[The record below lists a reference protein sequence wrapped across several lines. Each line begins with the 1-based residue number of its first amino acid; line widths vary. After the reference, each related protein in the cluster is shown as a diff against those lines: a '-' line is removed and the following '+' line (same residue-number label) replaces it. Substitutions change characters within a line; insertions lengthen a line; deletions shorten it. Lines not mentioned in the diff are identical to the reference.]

1 MDTTATSPAPTHDDA
16 EQRQRLAQSLQHMVD
31 ETEQLLRSARNSG
44 SEQLEAL
51 RDKLELQLQKLRS
64 ELLALRENT
73 AHHMRRAAHAAD
85 TTAHQHPYAA
95 MGLAAGAGLLIGMLI
110 TRR

>member
-1 MDTTATSPAPTHDDA
+1 MDTTATNPAPTHDDA
-16 EQRQRLAQSLQHMVD
+16 EHRQRLAQSLQHMVD

-44 SEQLEAL
+44 SEHLEVL
-51 RDKLELQLQKLRS
+51 RDKLEAQLQKLRS
-64 ELLALRENT
+64 ELAALRENT

-85 TTAHQHPYAA
+85 TTAHEHPYAA
-95 MGLAAGAGLLIGMLI
+95 MGLAAGVGLLIGMLI